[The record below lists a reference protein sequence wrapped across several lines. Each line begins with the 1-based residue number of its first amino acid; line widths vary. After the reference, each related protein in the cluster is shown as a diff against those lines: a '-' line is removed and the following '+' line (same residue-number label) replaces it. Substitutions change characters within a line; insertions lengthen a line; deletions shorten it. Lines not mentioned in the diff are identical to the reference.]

1 MEVYG
6 DTLRE
11 AKRNI
16 RHSDKARASYYRH
29 ISGRRWG
36 DAENYELTVDSSA
49 GLEETAAI
57 IVAYAPRRSGGK
69 VIFRLYPITDINYDA
84 VSGFSGYGVILRLC
98 SYRIRCTAR
107 G

>member
-57 IVAYAPRRSGGK
+57 SDLPFIPDNRY
-69 VIFRLYPITDINYDA
+69 RLDA
-84 VSGFSGYGVILRLC
+84 VSGFSGYGVILCAYALMQLSDQMYCARL
-98 SYRIRCTAR
+98 
-107 G
+107 